1 MPICARWWG
10 LKVLFKKKNKL
21 VVLSW
26 ALKPTGYLRN
36 TCSHCFPTFSFW
48 SSFLTQTM
56 IILTYYPTHTTI
68 RILFPL
74 GSPFLSFLSIFHS
87 LFAHNI
93 DKHNQKKSFQ
103 RTVFS
108 GTPLH
113 ILAKVIKVC
122 GTSCNNQTPCRVM
135 ANGTKQWNWADPAL
149 SLQCSA
155 SDLEVNP
162 KSSPTSSQLSHKL
175 CSRQNTTNTPHE
187 DLRHTKPLGCFMWE

>member
-68 RILFPL
+68 RILFRL

-113 ILAKVIKVC
+113 ILAKVITTKPPAEWWQ
-122 GTSCNNQTPCRVM
+122 TAPNSEIELILHSACNAVPQTWKSTPNPLPL
-135 ANGTKQWNWADPAL
+135 A
-149 SLQCSA
+149 A
-155 SDLEVNP
+155 S
-162 KSSPTSSQLSHKL
+162 SHTSSAPD
-175 CSRQNTTNTPHE
+175 RTPRI
-187 DLRHTKPLGCFMWE
+187 RHTRI